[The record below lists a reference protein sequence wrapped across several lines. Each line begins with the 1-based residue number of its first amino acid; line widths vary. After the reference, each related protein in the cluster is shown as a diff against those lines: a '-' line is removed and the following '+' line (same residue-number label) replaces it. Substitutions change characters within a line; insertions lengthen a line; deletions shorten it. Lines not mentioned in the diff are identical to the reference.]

1 MRKNY
6 RRAQYQAPKKLYR
19 INTEITAEEVRL
31 IDENGEHVGVLP
43 LSEAIEKARAIEFD
57 LVEIQ
62 PQAQPPVC
70 KIEDY
75 GRLKYNLEKDLRK
88 QKAKQKKVE
97 VKGIRL
103 SLRIGQHDKDVRLS
117 QAKRFLEQ
125 QDKVKVELVLRGRE
139 RQHAELG
146 KKIIEQFIEALTTQS
161 DMPIVRESDIT
172 IQGGRINVI
181 IGMKC

>member
-43 LSEAIEKARAIEFD
+43 FGEALERARASEFD

-62 PQAQPPVC
+62 PQAKPPVC

-103 SLRIGQHDKDVRLS
+103 SLRIGQHDLDVRLS

-139 RQHAELG
+139 RQHTELG
-146 KKIIEQFIEALTTQS
+146 KKIIDQFIEALTTKEG
-161 DMPIVRESDIT
+161 MAIIRESDVGM
-172 IQGGRINVI
+172 QGGRMSVVI
-181 IGMKC
+181 GLKQ